1 MFSLYNFNLVFDW
14 NISIYPKKKDMNT
27 HQELN
32 TLKSPNS
39 NSEESTKNEAKH
51 LHIQWLEF

>member
-1 MFSLYNFNLVFDW
+1 
-14 NISIYPKKKDMNT
+14 MNT

-51 LHIQWLEF
+51 FHIQWLEF